1 MGRAQYDQTL
11 PPFEELVALA
21 QDDPEAFNQFRQ
33 KMCDEMITCAS
44 TEMQPRLR
52 AQQTHIE
59 RVIDRCKN
67 PNHANV
73 ALMNELTTQIGKFQ
87 NALYGDVY
95 KESADIVPF
104 NLERKQ

>member
-33 KMCDEMITCAS
+33 EMCDEMITYAS
-44 TEMQPRLR
+44 VEMQPRLR

-67 PNHANV
+67 PTHANV
-73 ALMNELTTQIGKFQ
+73 ALMKELTSQIVKFQ
-87 NALYGDVY
+87 DALYGDNN
-95 KESADIVPF
+95 KEPADIVPF
-104 NLERKQ
+104 DLERKQ

>member
-33 KMCDEMITCAS
+33 KMCDEMITYAS
-44 TEMQPRLR
+44 SEMQPRLR

-67 PNHANV
+67 PTHANV
-73 ALMNELTTQIGKFQ
+73 ALMNELTAQIGKFQ
-87 NALYGDVY
+87 DALHGDII

-104 NLERKQ
+104 DLERKQ

>member
-33 KMCDEMITCAS
+33 KMCDEMITYAS
-44 TEMQPRLR
+44 SEMQPRLR

-67 PNHANV
+67 PTLSHKP
-73 ALMNELTTQIGKFQ
+73 I
-87 NALYGDVY
+87 
-95 KESADIVPF
+95 
-104 NLERKQ
+104 